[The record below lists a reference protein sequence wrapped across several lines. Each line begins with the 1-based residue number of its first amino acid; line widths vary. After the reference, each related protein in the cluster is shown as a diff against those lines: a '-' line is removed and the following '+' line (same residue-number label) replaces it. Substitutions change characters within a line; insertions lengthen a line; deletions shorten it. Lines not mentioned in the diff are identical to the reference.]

1 MSFVP
6 KAVALDID
14 GTVLTRM
21 GVLPSW
27 VHESVRHVV
36 DAGAPVVLATGRSW
50 RATRPVVEQL
60 GLPDGYAVSS
70 NGATVMR
77 YETARPELDHIV
89 HAETFDP
96 APVVAAVLALRPD
109 VLLAVDQVE
118 GYYVNRLFP
127 DGDLSGE
134 IITRPVEEMVAAPVT
149 RLIIRDADGSEKEF
163 EELAASLGFHGV
175 EYYVGY
181 TAWLDIAAAGVSKAS
196 GLAKVA
202 GWVGVDAADFLALG
216 DGRNDIEMLRWAG
229 RGVALGDA
237 PPETH
242 AAADAVTG
250 LFSERGT
257 VQELGRWFGP
267 RPTASD

>member
-1 MSFVP
+1 VSFTP

-21 GVLPSW
+21 GVLPAD
-27 VHESVRHVV
+27 VHASVRRVV
-36 DAGAPVVLATGRSW
+36 DAGVPVVLATGRSW
-50 RATRPVVEQL
+50 RATRPIAEQL
-60 GLPDGYAVSS
+60 GLPDGYAVSA
-70 NGATVMR
+70 NGATVMK
-77 YETARPELDHIV
+77 YETARPELDRLV

-109 VLLAVDQVE
+109 VLLAVDQLE

-134 IITRPVEEMVAAPVT
+134 VVTRTVEEMVAAPVT
-149 RLIIRDADGSEKEF
+149 RLIIRDAEGSDQEF
-163 EELAASLGFHGV
+163 EELAASLGYHGV

-181 TAWLDIAAAGVSKAS
+181 TAWLDIAAQGVSKAS
-196 GLAKVA
+196 GLTKVA
-202 GWVGVDAADFLALG
+202 DWIGVDAADFLALG

-237 PPETH
+237 PPETQ
-242 AAADAVTG
+242 AAADEVTG
-250 LFSERGT
+250 LFEDGGT
-257 VQELGRWFGP
+257 VAELDRWFG
-267 RPTASD
+267 RRS

>member
-1 MSFVP
+1 VSFAP

-14 GTVLTRM
+14 GTVLTRV
-21 GVLPSW
+21 GELPSW
-27 VHESVRHVV
+27 VHASVRRVV
-36 DAGAPVVLATGRSW
+36 DAGVPVVLATGRSW
-50 RATRPVVEQL
+50 LATRPIAEEL
-60 GLPDGYAVSS
+60 GLPDGYAVSA
-70 NGATVMR
+70 NGATVMK
-77 YETARPELDHIV
+77 YETARPELDQLV

-109 VLLAVDQVE
+109 VLLAVDQIE

-134 IITRPVEEMVAAPVT
+134 VVTRPVEEMVAAPVT
-149 RLIIRDADGSEKEF
+149 RLIIRDADGSDKEF
-163 EELAASLGFHGV
+163 EDLAASLGFHGV

-181 TAWLDIAAAGVSKAS
+181 TAWLDIAAQGVSKAS

-202 GWVGVDAADFLALG
+202 EWIGVDAADFLALG

-237 PPETH
+237 VPETR
-242 AAADAVTG
+242 AAADAVTA
-250 LFSERGT
+250 LFEDHGT
-257 VQELGRWFGP
+257 VQELDRWFGSA
-267 RPTASD
+267 R

>member
-36 DAGAPVVLATGRSW
+36 DAGVPVVLATGRSW

-77 YETARPELDHIV
+77 YETARPELDHIA

-134 IITRPVEEMVAAPVT
+134 IITRPVEGMVAAPVT
-149 RLIIRDADGSEKEF
+149 RLIIRDAEGSEKEF

-175 EYYVGY
+175 EYCVGY
-181 TAWLDIAAAGVSKAS
+181 TAWLDITAAGVSKAS

-250 LFSERGT
+250 FFSERGT

-267 RPTASD
+267 RPTASY

>member
-1 MSFVP
+1 VSFVP

-36 DAGAPVVLATGRSW
+36 DAGVPVVLATGRSW

-134 IITRPVEEMVAAPVT
+134 IITRPVERMVAAPVT
-149 RLIIRDADGSEKEF
+149 RLIIRDAEGSEKEF

-175 EYYVGY
+175 EYCVGY
-181 TAWLDIAAAGVSKAS
+181 TAWLDITAAGVSKAS

-267 RPTASD
+267 RPTASY